1 MWVVVMVLASC
12 QDLAGGTAKT
22 GTVAE
27 AGAYPSLHTVPPRPQ
42 LSYPVE
48 QRRAIVDGL
57 VADHE
62 NARYTSEVIRYRSGL
77 SSIPPPERTTVA
89 AVPLEVEPDPQAA
102 PSSTPSERPVV
113 DQTPEL
119 LYEDDD
125 LGSFL
130 EDMRDGQV
138 EEAPSGEPEA
148 RAAPSGVDPTPS
160 AGPPDKA
167 VARDG
172 ISPPAGSRIVPATL
186 AAAPPEPARAA
197 PTTTAAHERLPISPP
212 PPTPAKPPPAAE
224 MAAATAPEALTLQAG
239 GDGVVSIPQVKPAP
253 ATAQIE
259 VADGLVAI
267 EVPPGD
273 DRAMALAS
281 IAFGPGSAA
290 LPPDA
295 SARLERLLGEANA
308 QGARVKIVGEADAP
322 ALALDRARAV
332 GLALVRGGLP
342 ADRLEM
348 TLAHDAAGDRA
359 RLFLAVP

>member
-12 QDLAGGTAKT
+12 QDLAGETAKT

-102 PSSTPSERPVV
+102 PSATPSERPVV

-197 PTTTAAHERLPISPP
+197 PTTTAAHERARISPS
-212 PPTPAKPPPAAE
+212 PAPVKP
-224 MAAATAPEALTLQAG
+224 APEGPTLQAG